1 MSMVPGETCFNLN
14 FSNPG
19 SNSPIQSLLLAP
31 KQTSSNESGMEGDCE
46 ESSPRPQVQHHQIH
60 DATPTLPNGKKTK
73 GRVKIKME
81 YIGNKLRRYTTF
93 SKRKTGIMKKAYE
106 LSTLT
111 GTQVMLLVA
120 SETGHVYTFAT
131 KKLQP
136 MISSE
141 AGKTLIQNCLNAPDI
156 EETADP
162 LGTRNEFTFEP
173 QPSNIRKRK
182 LNECVELPTMVHPSL
197 AGNNAEDAE
206 NSEGESESV
215 DSPEVAE
222 DSENDEK
229 QKEKEAARSLSLQ
242 QTLKEALRV
251 AAAQRQL
258 QKNKA
263 KNNVQTIASNLSLL
277 TPFLLPGLSTASTS
291 TSNNTVM
298 YQVPQGV
305 VYTNGEGSENTGL
318 FVNNSESPHTN
329 QQLLFPLNSL
339 TLQQNILQMMSTAAL
354 SAQLDSGE
362 QSS

>member
-31 KQTSSNESGMEGDCE
+31 KETSSNEGVMEGECE
-46 ESSPRPQVQHHQIH
+46 ESSPQQAIQHHQIH
-60 DATPTLPNGKKTK
+60 DATPSLPNGKKTK

-141 AGKTLIQNCLNAPDI
+141 AGKTLIQNCLNSPDI
-156 EETADP
+156 DDTMNS
-162 LGTRNEFTFEP
+162 LGERNEFTFES
-173 QPSNIRKRK
+173 QPGNARKRK
-182 LNECVELPTMVHPSL
+182 LNECVELPTMVHTTVL
-197 AGNNAEDAE
+197 GANQEDLE
-206 NSEGESESV
+206 NSDGEFESADSPEAAEESES
-215 DSPEVAE
+215 
-222 DSENDEK
+222 DEK
-229 QKEKEAARSLSLQ
+229 QKEKQRATSLSLQ

-258 QKNKA
+258 QKSKA
-263 KNNVQTIASNLSLL
+263 VKNNNAQMASNLSLL
-277 TPFLLPGLSTASTS
+277 TPFLLPGISTVSTS
-291 TSNNTVM
+291 SSDNTVV
-298 YQVPQGV
+298 YQVPQGT
-305 VYTNGEGSENTGL
+305 VYANGEGTDNSNLFMNNVDNT
-318 FVNNSESPHTN
+318 STN
-329 QQLLFPLNSL
+329 QQFLFPLNSL
-339 TLQQNILQMMSTAAL
+339 TLQQNLLQMMSSAAL
-354 SAQLDSGE
+354 SAQLENND
-362 QSS
+362 Q